1 MGKPRTLGELKKSGY
16 RVFPVKEEMRRNLI
30 EKLRGR
36 ETLFPEVIGYEE
48 SVIPLVENAVLAGHN
63 MIFLGERGQAKSRII
78 RSLLGLLDE
87 KVPAVEGCEVHC
99 NPFRVICRR
108 CRERSAEMGDD
119 LPLMWIGR
127 EERFGEKLATPDVT
141 IPDLF
146 GEVDPIKVS
155 EGRYLSDELTIHYG
169 LIPRTNRGIFAINEL
184 PDLGEKIQVGLFNV
198 MEEGDLQI
206 RGYRIRLPLDIVL
219 VASANPEDY
228 TSRGRIITPL
238 KDRFQAQIRTHYPVS
253 PEVEIEIMDQ
263 ECLRTRQWGRFAR
276 EYEYRMPRFM
286 KEIVAEITFQA
297 RSSPKISQRSGVSVR
312 VSVANYE
319 SLLAFAEKRAI
330 TGGENPFAPRI
341 SDLEA
346 VVAST
351 EGKIE
356 LEYAGEEVRESELV
370 RELVKRAVQK
380 VFHRYFE
387 PASLGGITE
396 DFNRGAVVEVASDM
410 PSSQYLP
417 LAAEIGGME
426 ELIKKLG
433 ADECPATRAAGVEFI
448 LEGLHLDRK
457 LNKSVKRG
465 KVVYQ
470 R

>member
-1 MGKPRTLGELKKSGY
+1 MKSPQTLGALRKSGY
-16 RVFPVKEEMRRNLI
+16 RVLPVKEEMRKNLI
-30 EKLRGR
+30 EKIRRGDV
-36 ETLFPEVIGYEE
+36 LFPEVIGYDE

-78 RSLLGLLDE
+78 RCLVNLLDE
-87 KVPAVEGCEVHC
+87 KVPAVEGCEIHC
-99 NPFRVICRR
+99 NPYRGICRH
-108 CRERSAEMGDD
+108 CREKSAEMGDR
-119 LPLMWIGR
+119 LPIVWVGR
-127 EERFGEKLATPDVT
+127 DERYGEKLATPDVT

-155 EGRYLSDELTIHYG
+155 EGRYLSDELTIHFG

-253 PEVEIEIMDQ
+253 PEIEIEIMDQ
-263 ECLRTRQWGRFAR
+263 ECLRTRQWGQFAR
-276 EYEYRMPRFM
+276 DYEYRMPKFM

-356 LEYAGEEVRESELV
+356 LEYAGEEVRESDLV

-380 VFHRYFE
+380 VFHAYLE
-387 PASLGGITE
+387 PAALGGIIE
-396 DFNRGAVVEVASDM
+396 AFNQGAVMEVASDM
-410 PSSQYLP
+410 PSGEYLP
-417 LAAEIGGME
+417 LADKIEGMDP
-426 ELIKKLG
+426 LLKKIE

-457 LNKSVKRG
+457 LNKSVRSG